1 MADKIKNNL
10 LLLFERPGEPVF
22 TKKGDNV
29 IFRVPDN
36 FLTDRYKPIGTE
48 LSNRFGDA
56 REEILVKG
64 ITLPDLRPVE
74 AFGRNE
80 QFSLW
85 IPRHRKIAGRMI
97 DIFMGEW
104 CIIINV
110 KNPFFSQLH
119 STI

>member
-1 MADKIKNNL
+1 MADKKNL

-48 LSNRFGDA
+48 LNNRFGDV
-56 REEILVKG
+56 REEIPVKG
-64 ITLPDLRPVE
+64 ISLPDLRPVM

-85 IPRHRKIAGRMI
+85 IPRHRKIAGRLI
-97 DIFMGEW
+97 DIFMGKE
-104 CIIINV
+104 ILIY
-110 KNPFFSQLH
+110 FFHLFVYFLSKK
-119 STI
+119 